1 MKLFSGFLNL
11 LFPPKCPFC
20 GRVQDAP
27 GICDACQKAL
37 PWTEGDDALRLGPD
51 GFRCAAPLWYRDL
64 AREGL
69 HRFKFQGMSSAAAPL
84 GELIAQCA
92 AEHYRRGVRHRHLGA
107 RQLPA
112 AAAAG
117 L

>member
-1 MKLFSGFLNL
+1 MSLLSSLLDL

-20 GRVQDAP
+20 GRVLDAP
-27 GICDACQKAL
+27 GICEACQKAL

-69 HRFKFQGMSSAAAPL
+69 HRF
-84 GELIAQCA
+84 
-92 AEHYRRGVRHRHLGA
+92 
-107 RQLPA
+107 
-112 AAAAG
+112 
-117 L
+117 